1 MAFAESQRYGQR
13 QACHGIGG
21 WEIHYTKALYTTS
34 SQMHTSLASML
45 LLNEITSYQ
54 HVVADCINPSKP
66 DSRFSMVPETLRAL
80 T

>member
-1 MAFAESQRYGQR
+1 
-13 QACHGIGG
+13 
-21 WEIHYTKALYTTS
+21 
-34 SQMHTSLASML
+34 ML